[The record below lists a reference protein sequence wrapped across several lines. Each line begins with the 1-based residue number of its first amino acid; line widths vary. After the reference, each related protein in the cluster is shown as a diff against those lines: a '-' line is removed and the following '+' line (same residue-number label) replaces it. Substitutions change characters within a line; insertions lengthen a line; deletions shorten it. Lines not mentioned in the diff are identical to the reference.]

1 MILQLILLVILILL
15 SGFFS
20 STETAF
26 TSLSMM
32 QIEDVTRRY
41 RSRGKLIKYM
51 TDRPDILLTTIL
63 IGNNLVNIAASALAT
78 YITTI
83 IFGVEAIGIM
93 TGVLTIIIL
102 IFGEVT
108 PKRLAIAHNQFL
120 CLHVIRTI
128 YILSVILRP
137 FVWIISRTGSL
148 VTKIFGTGKKQH
160 LTLEGI
166 MHMMKIAEG
175 IGVVE
180 NYETEFIRNVFRF
193 NDVTL
198 RAAMTHRTEV
208 FSLDK
213 NYTVEEAMP
222 LIIEEGFSR
231 VPCYEDHS
239 ERIVGIL
246 LLKDLLP
253 VMARG
258 KADKKLFELMHEP
271 FFVSETV
278 KVSEMFFKFKK
289 ERLNIAIVLDE
300 YGGVS
305 GIVTQE
311 DILEEMVGELYDE
324 HEKQEE
330 AKVTASGKGAY
341 SIAGDISVKHLNDVL
356 GIEVPESRYSETIGG
371 YLSARLGHVPRKG
384 DTIIIPEGTFTI
396 EKVSKRRII
405 TVLFEKKQKN
415 QDANL

>member
-1 MILQLILLVILILL
+1 MILQLAVLAVLIIL

-20 STETAF
+20 SAETAF

-32 QIEDVTRRY
+32 QIQDTVRAHPK
-41 RSRGKLIKYM
+41 RGKLIRYL

-78 YITTI
+78 YITTTL
-83 IFGVEAIGIM
+83 FGVEAIGIM

-120 CLHVIRTI
+120 CLHVVRVI
-128 YILSVILRP
+128 YALSLILRP
-137 FVWIISRTGSL
+137 FVWIISKIGSL
-148 VTKIFGTGKKQH
+148 VTRLFGTQKKQH
-160 LTLEGI
+160 MTLEGI

-175 IGVVE
+175 MGVVE
-180 NYETEFIRNVFRF
+180 NYETEFIKNIFRF
-193 NDVTL
+193 NDVSL
-198 RAAMTHRTEV
+198 RAAMTHRTEI

-213 NYTVEEAMP
+213 NLTVEEAMP
-222 LIIEEGFSR
+222 LIIAEGFSR
-231 VPCYEDHS
+231 IPCYEDEP
-239 ERIVGIL
+239 ERIVGVL

-253 VMARG
+253 IIARG
-258 KADKKLFELMHEP
+258 RKQKKLFELMHEP
-271 FFVSETV
+271 FFVSETA

-289 ERLNIAIVLDE
+289 ERLNMAVVLDE
-300 YGGVS
+300 YGGIS

-330 AKVTASGKGAY
+330 AKVKSAGKGVY
-341 SIAGDISVKHLNDVL
+341 RIAGDISVKHLNDVL
-356 GIEVPESRYSETIGG
+356 GIDVPESRYSETISG
-371 YLSARLGHVPRKG
+371 YLAGRLGHLPQKD
-384 DTIIIPEGTFTI
+384 DTITVPEGTFII
-396 EKVSKRRII
+396 EQVSKRRII
-405 TVLFEKKQKN
+405 SVRFEKSRRN
-415 QDANL
+415 AL